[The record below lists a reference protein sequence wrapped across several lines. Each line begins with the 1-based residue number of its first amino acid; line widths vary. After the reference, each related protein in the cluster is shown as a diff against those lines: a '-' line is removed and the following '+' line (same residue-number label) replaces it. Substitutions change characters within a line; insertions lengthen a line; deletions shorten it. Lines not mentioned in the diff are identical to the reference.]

1 MKPFHS
7 FYVYSSAIVYE
18 REMEF
23 LKKMKLFFVGVLFL
37 LVVGLAACGDEE
49 SSEHIGANS
58 KDKSTEETAGE
69 EDSDKNE
76 VIQENLL
83 DWETSNFEES
93 GNKIIP
99 VEEGN
104 LPETPNS
111 FLTFANDGIFILG
124 GNWQN
129 YFYDYLNG
137 SMSAYDLDGIGNPN
151 QSNEIGA
158 WTYLYDKYFYSINN
172 EEENPEESQIV
183 EVNTETGEKQVFM
196 TVDETSHIVEKD
208 RILYIAENANFFA
221 YDINND
227 ENLWE
232 IEPDVN
238 FNVINIQATDN
249 SIVLLGDEGLAVYD
263 LSNGEKRYEVEGY
276 FEDIVVDGE
285 SFYVLETDEEALFEL
300 ENPIYNVYRFNQ
312 ETDEGEKLF
321 TTPEVNSSSE
331 YGELELGMDNDNIYV
346 KTKYGVLAY
355 DKDNA
360 NALWTVLIGEG
371 LVQELDETV
380 TDDFQVVYNNGK
392 VYIRTSIWG
401 TTPGPETTF
410 TVIDGKTGE
419 MLENYAIGAGEAFGP
434 VVDGESV
441 VLFQSDETK
450 GERQL
455 KFYVIP

>member
-1 MKPFHS
+1 MG
-7 FYVYSSAIVYE
+7 
-18 REMEF
+18 F

-37 LVVGLAACGDEE
+37 LVGLVACGDED
-49 SSEHIGANS
+49 SSENIEADS
-58 KDKSTEETAGE
+58 KAKSNEETTGE
-69 EDSDKNE
+69 EDSNNNN

-83 DWETSNFEES
+83 AWETSNFEES

-111 FLTFANDGIFILG
+111 NLTFANDGTFILG

-137 SMSAYDLDGIGNPN
+137 SMSAHDLDGIGNPN

-158 WTYLYDKYFYSINN
+158 WTYLYDNYFYSINN
-172 EEENPEESQIV
+172 EKENPEESQIV

-221 YDINND
+221 YDINNE
-227 ENLWE
+227 ENLWK

-238 FNVINIQATDN
+238 FNVINIKATDN
-249 SIVLLGDEGLAVYD
+249 SVILLGDEGLAVYD

-312 ETDEGEKLF
+312 ETDEGEKLI
-321 TTPEVNSSSE
+321 TTPEVSSSSE
-331 YGELELGMDNDNIYV
+331 YGELELGIDNDNIYV
-346 KTKYGVLAY
+346 KTKFGILAY

-360 NALWTVLIGEG
+360 NALWTVSIGEE
-371 LVQELDETV
+371 LVQELDDTV

-401 TTPGPETTF
+401 NTPGPETTF

-419 MLENYAIGAGEAFGP
+419 MLENYDIGVGQTFGP

-441 VLFQSDETK
+441 VIFQSDETK
-450 GERQL
+450 SERQL